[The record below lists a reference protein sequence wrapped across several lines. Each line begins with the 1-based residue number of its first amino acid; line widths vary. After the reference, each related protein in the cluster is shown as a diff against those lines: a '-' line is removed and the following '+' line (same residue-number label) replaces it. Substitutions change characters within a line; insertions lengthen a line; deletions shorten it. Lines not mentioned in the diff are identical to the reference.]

1 MKTSSL
7 PPLCSIPFFAFKEKV
22 NDSDQCQHQCPCKDI
37 TISPSQFRHP
47 LEIHSPDT
55 CQKGQWKG
63 LPKLKSCRGN
73 RLMMILQGKNPFFY
87 FQIIFIQL
95 RGRYHAS
102 TDTVPLP
109 TSIII
114 IFLLQFRQVFKCH
127 KLPFQFQELLHVRT
141 DGY

>member
-55 CQKGQWKG
+55 CQKSQWNKNSRNNGQ
-63 LPKLKSCRGN
+63 
-73 RLMMILQGKNPFFY
+73 
-87 FQIIFIQL
+87 
-95 RGRYHAS
+95 
-102 TDTVPLP
+102 
-109 TSIII
+109 
-114 IFLLQFRQVFKCH
+114 
-127 KLPFQFQELLHVRT
+127 LLHNGIHTLVIVRKVKV
-141 DGY
+141 YQS